1 MVTCLTT
8 GAVRRKTYLLPPAQ
22 TMPARKRKAMPESE
36 NEQVDEVA
44 GRRMYLSGVYHALPM
59 YGTLPFWRCIEETNM
74 QLALPLETLVTCARA
89 AVAHG
94 DEVGRNRI
102 LSVII
107 ARTQSINERWA
118 EEALA
123 RLPVLSEEREALIS
137 DVYADLCERIIR
149 AVLDPTRGFWE
160 EHFQH
165 SLFFERKHV
174 YKACL
179 LREGWW
185 QHELE
190 RAREEEAVIPRRVPR
205 VLVESLD
212 RPIITI
218 DGDEQQMPIP
228 DERAQQ
234 AFQAVEHADVP
245 RLVMRLPE
253 KLKAVIWLLF
263 WEGRTEKETATIL
276 GVSDRTIRNRLHQ
289 ALLYLRSDPQ
299 LKKEALHG

>member
-118 EEALA
+118 EQALA
-123 RLPVLSEEREALIS
+123 RLPALSEEREALIS

-205 VLVESLD
+205 ALVESLD

-245 RLVMRLPE
+245 CLVMRLPE

-276 GVSDRTIRNRLHQ
+276 GVSDRTIRNRLQQ

>member
-36 NEQVDEVA
+36 NERVDEVA

-74 QLALPLETLVTCARA
+74 QLALPLETLVTCARS

-276 GVSDRTIRNRLHQ
+276 GVSDRTIRNRLQQ